1 MNIIACK
8 AAGLL
13 QDLQDPDPER
23 IHLVRLHSM
32 CATGKNFFFF
42 FESAFPFPVAFYAQ
56 MFIAQKARMMNYII
70 KYL

>member
-32 CATGKNFFFF
+32 CATGKNFIFFLKV
-42 FESAFPFPVAFYAQ
+42 PFPVAFYAQ
-56 MFIAQKARMMNYII
+56 MFIAQKARMMNYIL

>member
-32 CATGKNFFFF
+32 CATGKNFIFF
-42 FESAFPFPVAFYAQ
+42 FESAFPRGFLCTNVHCTES
-56 MFIAQKARMMNYII
+56 KNDE
-70 KYL
+70 LHT